1 MSFKYRI
8 FASKLENIKLKIM
21 LNIDLTET
29 NEKNEIIDRC
39 IKQLKQ
45 EFIGIDEQ
53 IDAVMDNIR
62 TWYLYPQLQT
72 RPVVVSLYGMTGIG
86 KTSLIRR
93 ISELLDIEKDLV
105 YFNFAEINEMQAY
118 EVENEIETNLSNENE
133 SRLFVYDEFQ
143 FASTLDED
151 GKERDN
157 KSALKPF
164 WELMD
169 SGILHKRASW
179 GSQQNI
185 RKVIAYLERVNEIN
199 EIKLENGVWVN
210 KEECVSEIPEID
222 LKYIGRY
229 LNLTI
234 EETDKDET
242 GGRIKRYQ
250 RYGIDYEYIIDQ
262 EYLDTIF
269 YLYNRRHPNEFFDFP
284 DFMELMYSFSYDEL
298 ITFLTELLKDT
309 SKGYDLNFSKSIIFV
324 IANLDEAYSVSFNT
338 NPDMSPDQFHTITKK
353 ISIVDIKNA
362 LQRRFRNEQIARL
375 GNICISYPSFSSSS
389 FKGIIKLHLKEYQE
403 TVQKSLNIKLT
414 YERSLYDCIYKESV
428 FPTHGTRPIFSTIYE
443 IVKSRFPEIIRHAHK
458 NNVVEKIH
466 EFVYSVKN
474 KKLNVVIKDINGN
487 ELTSTKFSIRYRVEK
502 LRDTTRDDRQ
512 AVTAVHES
520 GHFVVYTALTG
531 KIPEKVMSKSSEKNI
546 GGFMMSKIE
555 EDMKTLTSCKNIFN
569 DICVAFGGYVAE
581 LLVFGKDN
589 ITNGACEDFVHITRM
604 ATKCMREWG
613 FGNYPFIS
621 SYMTDHP
628 DGRLRG
634 HQLIKIAD
642 VDEEVEKL
650 IMAAFERTKEI
661 LLTDEWNDLFK
672 KSSKYLLSNSVLTDK
687 KMEEFYAEVPESVH
701 CSQKVGDYVKI
712 VENL

>member
-1 MSFKYRI
+1 M
-8 FASKLENIKLKIM
+8 LKI
-21 LNIDLTET
+21 DLVET
-29 NEKNEIIDRC
+29 NEKNVVIDRC

-45 EFIGIDEQ
+45 EFVGIDEQ

-72 RPVVVSLYGMTGIG
+72 RPVVVSLYGLTGIG

-93 ISELLDIEKDLV
+93 ISELLDVEKDLV

-133 SRLFVYDEFQ
+133 NRMFVYDEFQ

-185 RKVIAYLERVNEIN
+185 RKVITYLQRVNEIH

-210 KEECVSEIPEID
+210 KEECISDIPD
-222 LKYIGRY
+222 LDYKYIQRY
-229 LNLTI
+229 LNLQINDDDDTN
-234 EETDKDET
+234 EP
-242 GGRIKRYQ
+242 GGTIKRRYN
-250 RYGIDYEYIIDQ
+250 RYGIDFEYIIDQ
-262 EYLDTIF
+262 EYLDTIY

-284 DFMELMYSFSYDEL
+284 EFMEMLYSFSFDEL
-298 ITFLTELLKDT
+298 VTFLDELYKDT

-338 NPDMSPDQFHTITKK
+338 NPDMSPDQFHAITKK
-353 ISIVDIKNA
+353 INIVDIKNA
-362 LQRRFRNEQIARL
+362 LQKRFRNEQIARL

-389 FKGIIKLHLKEYQE
+389 FRDIIKLHLKEYQE
-403 TVQKSLNIKLT
+403 TVLKSLNIKLT

-443 IVKSRFPEIIRHAHK
+443 VVKSRFPEIIRHAHK
-458 NNVVEKIH
+458 NGLIEKIH

-474 KKLNVVIKDINGN
+474 KKLNVVIKDIDGN
-487 ELTSTKFSIRYRVEK
+487 ELTSIKFNIRYRVEK
-502 LRDTTRDDRQ
+502 LRDTTHDDRQ

-531 KIPEKVMSKSSEKNI
+531 KVPEKVMSKSSEKNI

-555 EDMKTLTSCKNIFN
+555 EDMKTLTTCKNIFN
-569 DICVAFGGYVAE
+569 DICVSFGGYVAE
-581 LLVFGKDN
+581 MLVFGKEN
-589 ITNGACEDFVHITRM
+589 LTNGACEDFVHITRM

-613 FGNYPFIS
+613 FGKYPFIN
-621 SYMTDHP
+621 SYMTEHP

-634 HQLIKIAD
+634 YTLIKVDD
-642 VDEEVEKL
+642 VDEEVERL
-650 IMAAFERTKEI
+650 IYAAFEKTKEI
-661 LLTDEWNDLFK
+661 LMTKEWNELFK
-672 KSSKYLLSNSVLTDK
+672 KSAKYLLSNSVLTDK
-687 KMEEFYAEVPESVH
+687 KMEEFYAEVPESVR
-701 CSQKVGDYVKI
+701 CSQKDGDYVNI